1 MAFILKE
8 MEMEADA
15 VEALEILSRS
25 SKHLRTLIMN
35 LLDFSKFEAKGEEL
49 NVKRLQFVQIA
60 RRCAGDVQN
69 QPERRRR
76 VRT

>member
-25 SKHLRTLIMN
+25 S
-35 LLDFSKFEAKGEEL
+35 
-49 NVKRLQFVQIA
+49 
-60 RRCAGDVQN
+60 
-69 QPERRRR
+69 
-76 VRT
+76 

>member
-25 SKHLRTLIMN
+25 SDT
-35 LLDFSKFEAKGEEL
+35 
-49 NVKRLQFVQIA
+49 
-60 RRCAGDVQN
+60 CAL
-69 QPERRRR
+69 
-76 VRT
+76 